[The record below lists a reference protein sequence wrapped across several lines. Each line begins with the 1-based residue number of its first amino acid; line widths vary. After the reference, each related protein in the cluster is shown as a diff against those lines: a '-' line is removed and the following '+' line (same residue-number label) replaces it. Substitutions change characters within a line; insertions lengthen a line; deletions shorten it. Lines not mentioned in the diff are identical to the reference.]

1 LITAWWKDLGSPELT
16 PELRQKLIDGVKAE
30 VGSRS
35 IQELAKERD
44 RVLLGLLAL
53 RTGVD
58 ASQAA

>member
-1 LITAWWKDLGSPELT
+1 
-16 PELRQKLIDGVKAE
+16 

>member
-1 LITAWWKDLGSPELT
+1 LT

-35 IQELAKERD
+35 IQELAEERD

-53 RTGVD
+53 RTGPGKSNP
-58 ASQAA
+58 A